1 MAPAVTPAAIVQ
13 RDGKS
18 VVFVIKDD
26 KVAQVAVETGTK
38 MGEMIEIRAGVKP
51 GDRVV
56 LRPPEK
62 LRDGARVALPT
73 K

>member
-1 MAPAVTPAAIVQ
+1 VQ

-26 KVAQVAVETGTK
+26 KVAQVAVETGAK
-38 MGEMIEIRAGVKP
+38 IGEMLEIRAGVKP
-51 GDRVV
+51 GERVV
-56 LRPPEK
+56 LRPSEK
-62 LRDGARVALPT
+62 LHDGTRVAPPA

>member
-1 MAPAVTPAAIVQ
+1 M
-13 RDGKS
+13 
-18 VVFVIKDD
+18 IKDD